1 VSGLLNVRGSLGG
14 SASAPTGVL
23 HLKLLD
29 GALGSQRLAKA
40 AASLALNAAQQ
51 LSLDVQL
58 APADSHGH
66 IKLAGSIDLA
76 GDSSKQQQ
84 QQQEAAV
91 SRGASRSRNAEG
103 KAGSKRAKRTKA
115 SRDQQQEPQQDQA
128 NSTNDSSSSTEPHL
142 ALALNVKDGGMGLLT
157 GLAPGITWG
166 GGSAAV
172 NLAASGPAA
181 APLVTGSASFSKGS
195 LSSSFLRHPVTQLS
209 GSLSLDGQRLAEA
222 GLEARVGPKGALALR
237 GSLPLTHASSSSSNG
252 QAGDQEQPP
261 AEGLAAGIAG
271 IELRLRNMYSGSL
284 DASLQVAGSLA
295 APQLG
300 GRVVFSRGTAYLV
313 PPAASGQ
320 AGGTAAG
327 PAAAAA
333 AAAGNSNSS
342 SSSQLGQS
350 ELVKTAF
357 AALKAGK
364 ARAALD
370 QRVSQQVR
378 RSRTRQCSASK
389 GTASVAC
396 VLCGCH
402 TLLCRACRVACAV
415 GTSVHV

>member
-14 SASAPTGVL
+14 SAAAPTGVL

-40 AASLALNAAQQ
+40 AASVALNAAQQ

-76 GDSSKQQQ
+76 RDNSKQQ
-84 QQQEAAV
+84 QQQEAAA
-91 SRGASRSRNAEG
+91 SRGSNRSRNAEG
-103 KAGSKRAKRTKA
+103 KAGGKGGKSSRTKG
-115 SRDQQQEPQQDQA
+115 SRDQQQQPQPGQA
-128 NSTNDSSSSTEPHL
+128 NSMSDSSSGSSSEPHL

-195 LSSSFLRHPVTQLS
+195 LSSSLLRHPVTQLS
-209 GSLSLDGQRLAEA
+209 GSLSLDGQRLAVA

-237 GSLPLTHASSSSSNG
+237 GSLPLQHGSGGSSG

-261 AEGLAAGIAG
+261 SEGLAAGLAG

-300 GRVVFSRGTAYLV
+300 GRVVFSRGSAYLV
-313 PPAASGQ
+313 PPAASGP
-320 AGGTAAG
+320 AAG
-327 PAAAAA
+327 SAAGQAAAAA
-333 AAAGNSNSS
+333 AAAGSN

-370 QRVSQQVR
+370 QRASQQVR
-378 RSRTRQCSASK
+378 RRVWRGA
-389 GTASVAC
+389 
-396 VLCGCH
+396 VL
-402 TLLCRACRVACAV
+402 A
-415 GTSVHV
+415 

>member
-14 SASAPTGVL
+14 SAAAPTGVL

-40 AASLALNAAQQ
+40 AASLALNTAQQ

-66 IKLAGSIDLA
+66 IKLAGSIDLVGEPSRQQQQQRQA
-76 GDSSKQQQ
+76 PAASKGSSSNSRSTDGKISSRSGKSGRAKGSRDQQQ
-84 QQQEAAV
+84 QQQ
-91 SRGASRSRNAEG
+91 SDSKGD
-103 KAGSKRAKRTKA
+103 AGSGSAA
-115 SRDQQQEPQQDQA
+115 
-128 NSTNDSSSSTEPHL
+128 EPHL
-142 ALALNVKDGGMGLLT
+142 ALALSVKDGGMCLLT

-181 APLVTGSASFSKGS
+181 APLVTGAASFSKGS
-195 LSSSFLRHPVTQLS
+195 LSSSFLRHPVSQLS
-209 GSLSLDGQRLAEA
+209 GSLSLDGQRLAVA

-237 GSLPLTHASSSSSNG
+237 GSLPLKHGTASSSSSSSS
-252 QAGDQEQPP
+252 GDGAAPQEQQQQP
-261 AEGLAAGIAG
+261 AEGLAAGLAG
-271 IELRLRNMYSGSL
+271 IELRVRNMYSGSL
-284 DASLQVAGSLA
+284 DASLQVGGSLA

-300 GRVVFSRGTAYLV
+300 GRVVFSRGSAYLV
-313 PPAASGQ
+313 PPAASGPAAA
-320 AGGTAAG
+320 AGAPGG
-327 PAAAAA
+327 PAAAASA
-333 AAAGNSNSS
+333 AVGNGGGGS
-342 SSSQLGQS
+342 SSSQLGQA

-370 QRVSQQVR
+370 QRASQQVR
-378 RSRTRQCSASK
+378 QGRCW
-389 GTASVAC
+389 
-396 VLCGCH
+396 
-402 TLLCRACRVACAV
+402 
-415 GTSVHV
+415 

>member
-40 AASLALNAAQQ
+40 AASLALNTAQQ

-76 GDSSKQQQ
+76 GEPSKQQQ
-84 QQQEAAV
+84 QQQQETDAAIKGP
-91 SRGASRSRNAEG
+91 SSSRNTDGKVSSKSGKSSRVKSSRNQQQQQQAHSNG
-103 KAGSKRAKRTKA
+103 KAVAGSSA
-115 SRDQQQEPQQDQA
+115 
-128 NSTNDSSSSTEPHL
+128 SSSAEPHL
-142 ALALNVKDGGMGLLT
+142 ALALSVKDGGMCLLT

-181 APLVTGSASFSKGS
+181 APLLTGSASFSKGS
-195 LSSSFLRHPVTQLS
+195 LSTSFLRHPVSQLS
-209 GSLSLDGQRLAEA
+209 GSLSLDGQRLAVA

-237 GSLPLTHASSSSSNG
+237 GSLPLKHGSRSSSSSVAG
-252 QAGDQEQPP
+252 QQEAQQP
-261 AEGLAAGIAG
+261 AEGLAAGLAG
-271 IELRLRNMYSGSL
+271 IELRVRNMYSGSL

-300 GRVVFSRGTAYLV
+300 GKVVFSRGTAYLV
-313 PPAASGQ
+313 PPAASGP
-320 AGGTAAG
+320 AGGAAG
-327 PAAAAA
+327 GPAAAAAA
-333 AAAGNSNSS
+333 AAAGNSSSS

-370 QRVSQQVR
+370 QRASQQVR
-378 RSRTRQCSASK
+378 QQGVAWLAAVCWLAVSCLTNCSRLMC
-389 GTASVAC
+389 
-396 VLCGCH
+396 
-402 TLLCRACRVACAV
+402 
-415 GTSVHV
+415 

>member
-1 VSGLLNVRGSLGG
+1 LFNVRGSLGG
-14 SASAPTGVL
+14 SAAAPTGVL

-76 GDSSKQQQ
+76 GDNSKQ
-84 QQQEAAV
+84 QQQEAA
-91 SRGASRSRNAEG
+91 ASNGSTRSRNADG
-103 KAGSKRAKRTKA
+103 RASSKGSKGSRAKG
-115 SRDQQQEPQQDQA
+115 SRDQQQQVQQGQA
-128 NSTNDSSSSTEPHL
+128 SSTNDTRSGSSTEPHL

-166 GGSAAV
+166 GGSASV

-195 LSSSFLRHPVTQLS
+195 LSSSVLRHPVTQLS
-209 GSLSLDGQRLAEA
+209 GSLSLDGSRLAVA

-237 GSLPLTHASSSSSNG
+237 GSLPLTHSSCSSSSSG
-252 QAGDQEQPP
+252 QPGDQEQQP

-300 GRVVFSRGTAYLV
+300 GRLVFSRGTAYLV
-313 PPAASGQ
+313 PPAASGP
-320 AGGTAAG
+320 AGGAAGG

-333 AAAGNSNSS
+333 DAAGNGNSS

-370 QRVSQQVR
+370 QRGSQQVR
-378 RSRTRQCSASK
+378 RCRGWRA
-389 GTASVAC
+389 
-396 VLCGCH
+396 VLVT
-402 TLLCRACRVACAV
+402 TLLTWC
-415 GTSVHV
+415 